1 MRQMPA
7 QRTDEDCTVREDP
20 DAPPL
25 LHGSARIIIAS
36 TRAADGTY
44 EDRTGP
50 RLERWLGGR
59 GLAPVEKQ
67 VVADGPEVGRALAEA
82 IADGVDVVITSG
94 GTGISPTDVTPEQT
108 APLIEREM
116 PGILEAVRRRGES
129 AKATALLSRGVA
141 GMAKRS
147 FVVNLPGSRG
157 GVKDG
162 IAVID
167 PLLDHLLEQ
176 RDGGDHGAEGKA
188 RADGADD
195 SARAAMTT
203 AATSGTDPIAEA
215 TDPATP
221 SDQADPTRG
230 TTTFPADDAEERGDA
245 AARGLRIAG
254 DPAMGEA
261 PQRVRHAAVGTEEI
275 TVAAM
280 AKDVADPRCGAV
292 VTFDGVVRDHDGGRG
307 VDRLEYTS
315 HPSAPAVIAEVAAE
329 IAERYPDVLVAVAHR
344 VGPLAIGDSALVCAI
359 AAPHRKQAFVACDEL
374 VDTVKQRVPIWKH
387 QVFDDGASEWVGA
400 LG

>member
-7 QRTDEDCTVREDP
+7 QRTDEDCTVREDSG
-20 DAPPL
+20 APPL

-36 TRAADGTY
+36 TRAADGSY

-50 RLERWLGGR
+50 RLERWLCGR

-67 VVADGPEVGRALAEA
+67 VVADGPEVGRALAAA
-82 IADGVDVVITSG
+82 ISDGVDVVITSG

-129 AKATALLSRGVA
+129 AKATALLSRGIA
-141 GMAKRS
+141 GMAGRS

-176 RDGGDHGAEGKA
+176 RDGGDHGPE
-188 RADGADD
+188 
-195 SARAAMTT
+195 AMTT
-203 AATSGTDPIAEA
+203 AAMSGTDPIAEA

-221 SDQADPTRG
+221 SGQADPTRG
-230 TTTFPADDAEERGDA
+230 TTTFPVDGADERGDA
-245 AARGLRIAG
+245 AAQGLRIAG

-280 AKDVADPRCGAV
+280 AAAVADPRCGAV

-315 HPSAPAVIAEVAAE
+315 HPSAPAVIAEVASE
-329 IAERYPDVLVAVAHR
+329 IAERYPDALVAVAHR